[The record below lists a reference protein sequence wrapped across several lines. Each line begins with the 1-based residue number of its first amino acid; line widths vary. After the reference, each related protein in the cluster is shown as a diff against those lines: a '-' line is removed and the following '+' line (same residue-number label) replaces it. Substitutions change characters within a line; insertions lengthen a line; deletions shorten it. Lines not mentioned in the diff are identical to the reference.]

1 MKRLQKEYKRIVIKI
16 GSSLFFPKWQEVDL
30 GLLND
35 IVRQISQLVESG
47 KEVAIVASG
56 AIALGM
62 HELGSKERPKELE
75 ILQSMSAI
83 GQSKL
88 MDTYRSRFQNKGFH
102 CAQILLTWEDFND
115 RRRYLNAK
123 NTLLTLLSME
133 RVIPIV
139 NENDTISTDEIKFG
153 DNDQLSARVATLIN
167 ADLLIMLSDVDGL
180 LDRQNNVIRIIDE
193 VTAQIKQLASPSQKK
208 TSVGGMITKIEAAQI
223 AMDSGIACVIANG
236 HKENII
242 LSVIKE
248 PERNGTLFIPK
259 KCLDARKRWIAFG
272 TKTKGKIIVDEG
284 AKKALLDNKSLLS
297 VGVTNVTG
305 DFASGDTVSVLD
317 SQKNEFARGKVGICA
332 KE

>member
-180 LDRQNNVIRIIDE
+180 LDREKNVIRIIDE